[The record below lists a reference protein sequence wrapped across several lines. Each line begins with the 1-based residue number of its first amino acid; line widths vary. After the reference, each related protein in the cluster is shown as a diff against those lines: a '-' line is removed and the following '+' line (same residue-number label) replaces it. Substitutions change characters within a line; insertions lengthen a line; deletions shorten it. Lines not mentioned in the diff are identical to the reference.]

1 MQDAVHNEDMGAI
14 MRAEECSF
22 MRGLEQSRPVLSA
35 APGAALAV
43 PFTTRMQ
50 VSPLGTADGAFAGSA
65 ASAALRQLAA
75 APLEL

>member
-1 MQDAVHNEDMGAI
+1 

-22 MRGLEQSRPVLSA
+22 MRGMEQSRPVLVA

-50 VSPLGTADGAFAGSA
+50 VSFVAHHTQCLEGILPPLC
-65 ASAALRQLAA
+65 
-75 APLEL
+75 